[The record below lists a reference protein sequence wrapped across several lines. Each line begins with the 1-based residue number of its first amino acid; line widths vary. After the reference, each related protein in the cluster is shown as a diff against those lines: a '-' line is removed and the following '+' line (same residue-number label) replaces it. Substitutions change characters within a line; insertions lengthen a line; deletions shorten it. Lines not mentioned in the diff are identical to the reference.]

1 MKKLIEGIIE
11 FREQRLPELEQ
22 RFQELARGQNPDT
35 LFISCS
41 DSRVVPSLLMSSDP
55 GELFVMRNVG
65 NLMPPGTR
73 DGDSTG
79 DLSEASALEYAV
91 LVLMVRNIIICGHSG
106 CGAMKAVL
114 SGSALTDTPNLAQWL
129 GHASCALQRL
139 RVEGPLDASFP
150 PDDQLSQLNVLVQI
164 EHLLTYPIVQQK
176 VEAGELQ
183 LSGWWFD
190 IGKGEMSAFDPEKL
204 RFERIDRSGVER
216 LIDPSHRAEGGY
228 CCGEMPPP
236 T

>member
-55 GELFVMRNVG
+55 GELFIMRNVG

-73 DGDSTG
+73 DGNSTG
-79 DLSEASALEYAV
+79 DLSEASAIEYAV
-91 LVLMVRNIIICGHSG
+91 LVLKVRNIVICGHSG

-114 SGSALTDTPNLAQWL
+114 SGDPLEDTPNLAQWL
-129 GHASCALQRL
+129 EHAACALHRL
-139 RVEGPLDASFP
+139 QEEGPLDSSIP

-164 EHLLTYPIVQQK
+164 EHLLTYPIVRQK

-190 IGKGEMSAFDPEKL
+190 IGKGEMSAYEPESR
-204 RFERIDRSGVER
+204 RFELIDRSEGER
-216 LIDPSHRAEGGY
+216 LIGHMYPADGGL
-228 CCGEMPPP
+228 CCDATPASP
-236 T
+236 